1 MVRLSCVSQAALAAG
16 VPARYLY
23 WFGRSGR
30 RYLFT
35 CTEPGGIDD
44 FADGVAIVVAAGEIV
59 WTGEVAALASARG
72 AAGSPENAVYIH
84 FLAATNDEQ
93 RAVIEDL
100 RPAQGAHLR
109 LAA

>member
-1 MVRLSCVSQAALAAG
+1 MARLCCVSQAALAAG

-35 CTEPGGIDD
+35 CTEPGGVRD
-44 FADGVAIVVAAGEIV
+44 FAEGVAIVVAAGEIV
-59 WTGEVAALASARG
+59 WTGEVAALASPPRTARSHG
-72 AAGSPENAVYIH
+72 TAVYIH
-84 FLAATNDEQ
+84 FLAATADE
-93 RAVIEDL
+93 RNAVIEDL
-100 RPAQGAHLR
+100 RPAAGAHVR